1 MLHDEWKLIYETYS
15 KALYL
20 YALSLTGNPQDAED
34 LLQETF
40 VKAFLSYESTGS
52 IKSWLIIVLR
62 NEFYNLMRKR
72 KREVYEDTTSYL
84 MDKVSDESNILDSL
98 IQNEERKQ
106 LYLAIRKLPVSMREI
121 LMESIYFHLR
131 DDEIA
136 SLHQMS
142 QENVRQIRSRAKKK
156 LVEFMK
162 EEHQ

>member
-84 MDKVSDESNILDSL
+84 VDKASNESDVLDTL

-121 LMESIYFHLR
+121 LMESIYFQLK
-131 DDEIA
+131 DDEIS
-136 SLHQMS
+136 SLHQIS

-156 LVEFMK
+156 LIEFMK
-162 EEHQ
+162 EEHR

>member
-72 KREVYEDTTSYL
+72 KREVYEDTTCYL
-84 MDKVSDESNILDSL
+84 MDKISDESDVLDTL

-106 LYLAIRKLPVSMREI
+106 LYLAIRKLPVSMQEI
-121 LMESIYFHLR
+121 LMESIYFQLR
-131 DDEIA
+131 DEEIA
-136 SLHQMS
+136 LLHQMS

-156 LVEFMK
+156 LIEFMK
-162 EEHQ
+162 EEHR

>member
-40 VKAFLSYESTGS
+40 VKAFLAYKSPGS

-84 MDKVSDESNILDSL
+84 MDKVSDESDVLDTL

-121 LMESIYFHLR
+121 LMESIYFHMR
-131 DDEIA
+131 DEEIA
-136 SLHQMS
+136 LLHQMS

-156 LVEFMK
+156 LIEFMK
-162 EEHQ
+162 EEHK